1 MNAVGAYAKVHARVR
16 AMYADLIDTAAWERF
31 NECPDIQSLI
41 NALKDSIY
49 GPYLSD
55 LEEKQLNSRRV
66 AYEIRKRLTSDFY
79 SILGGAPKYTVPLLE
94 QIFRLYEVDNL
105 KGVLRGIEIGED
117 WDRIRFMLFPMEN
130 FSTVPYQA
138 MVEIE
143 SVSGAVD
150 VLRGFQYHS
159 TLSHALDRYTTEK
172 SLFPLEVALDLD
184 YWREIWRDL
193 NELPPDERIKAKSI
207 IGMVVDHNN
216 LMWAARYRYYHHL
229 SEEEIINYTLPFGYR
244 VTDSIIRSIAA
255 GEEVI
260 DRVVDIYPVLEK
272 FLTTMRDP
280 VKDLPELE
288 IRLQRL
294 LAAQCHQAFV
304 GYPFHVGILIAYLF
318 LVEFEIQDLTVLLE
332 AKSLGISRMNYQPFL
347 IMNEQPVEADMQAKW

>member
-16 AMYADLIDTAAWERF
+16 AMYADLIDAATWERL
-31 NECPDIQSLI
+31 NECADVTSLI
-41 NALKDSIY
+41 NALKDTIY
-49 GPYLSD
+49 GKHLAS
-55 LEEKQLNSRRV
+55 LEEKNMNSRRAV
-66 AYEIRKRLTSDFY
+66 YEIRKRLTSDFH
-79 SILGGAPKYTVPLLE
+79 SILNGAPAYAAPLLE

-105 KGVLRGIEIGED
+105 KGVLRGIEIGEN

-130 FSTVPYQA
+130 FSTMPFQA
-138 MVEIE
+138 MVEAE
-143 SVSGAVD
+143 SVVGSVD
-150 VLRGFQYHS
+150 VIRGSQYHS
-159 TLSHALDRYTTEK
+159 TLSHALDRYAAEK

-193 NELPPDERIKAKSI
+193 NQLPADERIKAKSI

-216 LMWAARYRYYHHL
+216 LMWAARYQYYHHL
-229 SEEEIINYTLPFGYR
+229 SEEEIINYTLPFGHR
-244 VTDSIIRSIAA
+244 VTDSIVRSIAA

-260 DRVVDIYPVLEK
+260 DRVVEIYPVLEK

-294 LAAQCHQAFV
+294 LAAQCRQAFV
-304 GYPFHVGILIAYLF
+304 GFPFHIGILIAYIF
-318 LVEFEIQDLTVLLE
+318 LVELEIQDLTVLLE
-332 AKSLGISRMNYQPFL
+332 AKSLGIPRVNYQPFL
-347 IMNEQPVEADMQAKW
+347 IMNEQPVEDIQTKW